1 MNCKEH
7 ALFIMKRFSQILF
20 LSLLILSTF
29 TGCSSLPEHNYI
41 GMTKQEVA
49 AHLEKHAFRD
59 RWSGN
64 KFKIEVPQ
72 KQWYSRNYKNASAVA
87 ADKFMMSAKKW
98 RCGFYPQR
106 HWLFGWDGI
115 FSKWHFVTLKFK
127 DDRVA
132 EQHNLRN
139 YYWVYGHAGK
149 SPHPQFP
156 WNFHKVNENL
166 YRSGQPDEDEFES
179 LYTFNGIR
187 SVLNLRESSR
197 SKRHISA
204 INKKWKNAITLYEI
218 PIDTDEISEKDLY
231 KILTTLRDAPKP
243 VLIHCLLGSNRT
255 GCAVAAYRIVFD
267 NWRVEDAVN
276 EFMKPEYGHH
286 KIIYPHISALLRKIN
301 WKNLQTAVLNSGNT
315 PTTQKFDK
323 RNR

>member
-7 ALFIMKRFSQILF
+7 SLFIMKRFSQILF

-29 TGCSSLPEHNYI
+29 TGCSSLPKHNYT

-49 AHLEKHAFRD
+49 VHLEKHAFRD
-59 RWSGN
+59 RWRGN
-64 KFKIEVPQ
+64 KFKIVVPQ

-106 HWLFGWDGI
+106 HWLFGWNGI

-127 DDRVA
+127 DGRVV
-132 EQHNLRN
+132 EQQNGRN

-156 WNFHKVNENL
+156 WNFHKVNENI

-179 LYTFNGIR
+179 LHTFNGLR
-187 SVLNLRESSR
+187 SVLILRDSSR
-197 SKRHISA
+197 SRKHISA
-204 INKKWKNAITLYEI
+204 INRKRDNAITLYDI
-218 PIDTDEISEKDLY
+218 PLDTDEISEKDLY
-231 KILTTLRDAPKP
+231 KILTVLRDAPKP

-255 GCAVAAYRIVFD
+255 GCAVAAYRIVFE
-267 NWRVEDAVN
+267 NWRVEDAIL
-276 EFMKPEYGHH
+276 ELMKPEYGHH
-286 KIIYPHISALLRKIN
+286 KIFYPNIAALLRKIN
-301 WKNLQTAVLNSGNT
+301 WEKAKKILQ
-315 PTTQKFDK
+315 
-323 RNR
+323 